1 MTEWKVAP
9 TQVDELK
16 KLIEQANKYRDQYY
30 NEGNS
35 DISDAEY
42 DKLVDKIEELENI
55 TGYESEDSPTL
66 TVGFEVKSSLEKV
79 KHEYPP
85 MLSLAKTKEYTKVV
99 EFLDGRPGVVMGKMD
114 GLTCRLTYDNG
125 ILTRAET
132 RGNGEVGE
140 DITHNAR
147 VIPSIPTSVPYYGH
161 YVVDGEL
168 IIKDAD
174 FEVLKDKFVDN
185 KGKTYKNA
193 RNLAAGSARLL
204 DSSKCAERSL
214 VFVAWKLVHGPE
226 MTNFNSSLG
235 YLALCGFKVT
245 PWVPI
250 GNTDEVTVKNAIN
263 IVTRQC
269 KRVNDY
275 PIDGCV
281 ISFDDLDY
289 LESLGFTSHHCRG
302 QFAFKFK
309 DDDYPTTLEYVD
321 WTIGKTGVYTPTA
334 VFEPVDID
342 GTEVSRA
349 SLHNLTIM
357 ENLGLSQGCS
367 IAVYKA
373 NMIIPQVKEV
383 LEDGYGSIYIPTICP
398 ECGEELTIEYDNE
411 SKFLVCNN
419 KNCRGRIIK
428 LLEAFV
434 ARNAMDIDN
443 LGTATL
449 TTLYDLGLVRRFG
462 DIYELHR
469 YRSTLESLEGM
480 GKTSVNNILK
490 AIEKSRS
497 IKLENYLVALS
508 IPNLGLAT
516 AKLISEHFNG
526 SIDELNNAIINN
538 FDFSTLPGLG
548 DTFNEDIYDWWNE
561 NDLMGLTKYISFI
574 QPEKKEIVNTNN
586 PINGKTFCITGTFDR
601 PRSEIQALLE
611 SYGGKA
617 VSGVSKK
624 TDFLFAGEAAGS
636 KLTKAQELGTTIVI
650 DYKEFL
656 GIN

>member
-1 MTEWKVAP
+1 MTVWKVVP

-16 KLIEQANKYRDQYY
+16 ELIEQANKYRDQYY

-42 DKLVDKIEELENI
+42 DKLVEKIEEFERI
-55 TGYESEDSPTL
+55 TGYVSEDSPTL
-66 TVGFEVKSSLEKV
+66 TVGFEVKSALEKV
-79 KHEYPP
+79 THEYPP

-114 GLTCRLTYDNG
+114 GLTCRLTYDSG

-147 VIPSIPTSVPYYGH
+147 VIPSIPTTVPYNGH

-168 IIKDAD
+168 IIKGAD

-204 DSSKCAERSL
+204 DSIKCAERSL
-214 VFVAWKLVHGPE
+214 VFVAWKLVHGPK
-226 MTNFNSSLG
+226 MTSFNSSLG
-235 YLALCGFKVT
+235 YLSLCGFRVT
-245 PWVPI
+245 PWLSVE
-250 GNTDEVTVKNAIN
+250 NANEVSIKDAIRTITV
-263 IVTRQC
+263 QC
-269 KRVNDY
+269 KNINDY

-289 LESLGFTSHHCRG
+289 LKSLGFTSHHCRG

-383 LEDGYGSIYIPTICP
+383 LEDGYGPIDIPTICP
-398 ECGEELTIEYDNE
+398 ECGEELTVECDNE
-411 SKFLVCNN
+411 SKFLVCHN
-419 KNCRGRIIK
+419 KMCRGRVIK

-434 ARNAMDIDN
+434 ARNAMDIAN
-443 LGTATL
+443 LSTATL
-449 TTLYDLGLVRRFG
+449 TTLYNLGLVNGFM

-469 YRSTLESLEGM
+469 YRFTLESIAGM

-490 AIEKSRS
+490 SIEKSRN

-508 IPNLGLAT
+508 IPNVGLAT

-526 SIDELNNAIINN
+526 SIEELNNAILNN

-548 DTFNEDIYDWWNE
+548 ETSNEDIYNWCGE
-561 NDLMGLTKYISFI
+561 NDIMELTKYISFI
-574 QPEKKEIVNTNN
+574 KPEKKEIVNTNN

-611 SYGGKA
+611 SYGGKS

-624 TDFLFAGEAAGS
+624 TDFLFAGESAGS
-636 KLTKAQELGTTIVI
+636 KLTKAQELGTTII
-650 DYKEFL
+650 TDYKEFL
-656 GIN
+656 GIH

>member
-1 MTEWKVAP
+1 MTECKVVP

-35 DISDAEY
+35 EISDAEY
-42 DKLVDKIEELENI
+42 DKLVEKIEEFEGI
-55 TGYESEDSPTL
+55 TGYVSEDSPTL
-66 TVGFEVKSSLEKV
+66 TVGFEVKSALEKV
-79 KHEYPP
+79 THEYPP
-85 MLSLAKTKEYTKVV
+85 MLSLAKTKEYTKVA
-99 EFLDGRPGVVMGKMD
+99 EFLDGKPGVVMGKMD
-114 GLTCRLTYDNG
+114 GLTCRLTYDKG

-147 VIPSIPTSVPYYGH
+147 VIPSIPTTVPYDGH

-168 IIKDAD
+168 IIKNAD
-174 FEVLKDKFVDN
+174 FEVLKDRFLDN

-193 RNLAAGSARLL
+193 RNLAAGSSRLL
-204 DSSKCAERSL
+204 DSERCAERNL
-214 VFVAWKLVHGPE
+214 IFVAWKLVHGPE
-226 MTNFNSSLG
+226 MTDFNSSLG

-250 GNTDEVTVKNAIN
+250 VNADEVIIKDAIN
-263 IVTRQC
+263 TVTNQC
-269 KRVNDY
+269 KNINDY

-309 DDDYPTTLEYVD
+309 DDDYPTTLCYVD

-342 GTEVSRA
+342 GTEVCRA

-357 ENLGLSQGCS
+357 ENLGLSRGCTIS
-367 IAVYKA
+367 VYKA

-383 LEDGYGSIYIPTICP
+383 IEDGYYPIEIPDTCP
-398 ECGEELTIEYDNE
+398 ECGEELVVECDND
-411 SKFLVCNN
+411 SKFLVCPN
-419 KNCRGRIIK
+419 KDCRGRVLK

-434 ARNAMDIDN
+434 SRNAMDISG
-443 LGTATL
+443 LSTATL
-449 TTLYDLGLVRRFG
+449 ETLYDLGLVRSFG
-462 DIYELHR
+462 EIYELHKF
-469 YRSTLESLEGM
+469 RSTLETLEGM
-480 GKTSVNNILK
+480 GKTSVNKLLNN
-490 AIEKSRS
+490 IEKSKVK
-497 IKLENYLVALS
+497 KLENYLVALS

-516 AKLISEHFNG
+516 AKLISKHFHG
-526 SIDELNNAIINN
+526 SLIELENAMLNN
-538 FDFSTLPGLG
+538 FDFTTLPGLG
-548 DTFNEDIYDWWNE
+548 DTFNEDIYNWANE
-561 NDLMGLTKYISFI
+561 NLITELTRYICI
-574 QPEKKEIVNTNN
+574 DAPTKEAINTDS
-586 PINGKTFCITGTFDR
+586 PISGKTFCITGTFDKT
-601 PRSEIQALLE
+601 RSELQALIE
-611 SYGGKA
+611 SYGGKY

-624 TDFLFAGEAAGS
+624 TDYLFAGESAGS
-636 KLTKAQELGTTIVI
+636 KLDKAQSLGITIVI
-650 DYKEFL
+650 DYKAFL
-656 GIN
+656 GL